1 MQPFCGLCGGRN
13 NIGYHRCAPDAPGN
27 DAPVRTVESAILQET
42 AQELTTLRARVKELE
57 ALLDTPEIIDFAK
70 AVQLEAAHQRKRW
83 GSEHDAG
90 KTDADWFWLIG
101 YLSGKALHNPPPD
114 DCKCPTVN
122 QALRRLGLTLR
133 PEDELAPEGLT
144 TWHLKSCVTE
154 KKLHRIVTIA
164 AAAANWHA
172 ATLGQTN
179 MRPGI
184 EPPR

>member
-13 NIGYHRCAPDAPGN
+13 NIGYHSCAPGASGN
-27 DAPVRTVESAILQET
+27 DPPE
-42 AQELTTLRARVKELE
+42 QELKKLRARVAELE
-57 ALLDTPEIIDFAK
+57 ALVNTPEIINFAK

-101 YLSGKALHNPPPD
+101 YLGGKALNNPPPPD
-114 DCKCPTVN
+114 GECGCPTN
-122 QALRRLGLTLR
+122 NRALRALGITVT
-133 PEDELAPEGLT
+133 PELENTPEGLAIC
-144 TWHLKSCVTE
+144 HLEKCRTE
-154 KKLHRIVTIA
+154 KKLHRIITIA

-172 ATLGQTN
+172 ATLGKTN

-184 EPPR
+184 DPAPYPEH

>member
-1 MQPFCGLCGGRN
+1 MDDYEKEVARMN
-13 NIGYHRCAPDAPGN
+13 
-27 DAPVRTVESAILQET
+27 
-42 AQELTTLRARVKELE
+42 AQEVTTLRARVKELE
-57 ALLDTPEIIDFAK
+57 GLLNTPEIIDFAK

-114 DCKCPTVN
+114 DNKCGCPTN
-122 QALRRLGLTLR
+122 TEALRALGLR
-133 PEDELAPEGLT
+133 IPAGDAPGAAQSPEGLAT
-144 TWHLKSCVTE
+144 CHLKKCLTE